1 MENDIQIF
9 AQHPKAVGVRH
20 VIHDEKDI
28 DFMLRK
34 EFLRGVRIL
43 ERNNLAN
50 DIFIF
55 PKHLANTIRFVREFS
70 EILIKFS
77 E

>member
-1 MENDIQIF
+1 
-9 AQHPKAVGVRH
+9 
-20 VIHDEKDI
+20 
-28 DFMLRK
+28 MLRK

-43 ERNNLAN
+43 EKNNLAN